1 MLPQGAYQEQC
12 GGGDVIS
19 KIVLIGGGEG
29 GVLSDKERKEAQQW
43 QVCLCFLFRLNLCTS
58 VYVFAQ
64 GVTLDAFAS
73 VAEME
78 QISRSL
84 AANHSSSDRSRDIID
99 HSALD
104 LLQTLFL
111 MRLRGFN
118 GPIGEFDRTWFVCFM
133 GIIWFSFLL
142 C

>member
-1 MLPQGAYQEQC
+1 MQKNAWKRSSGRLVFFNFSAVGVV
-12 GGGDVIS
+12 DVF
-19 KIVLIGGGEG
+19 E
-29 GVLSDKERKEAQQW
+29 
-43 QVCLCFLFRLNLCTS
+43 
-58 VYVFAQ
+58 Q
-64 GVTLDAFAS
+64 GVNLQAFAS